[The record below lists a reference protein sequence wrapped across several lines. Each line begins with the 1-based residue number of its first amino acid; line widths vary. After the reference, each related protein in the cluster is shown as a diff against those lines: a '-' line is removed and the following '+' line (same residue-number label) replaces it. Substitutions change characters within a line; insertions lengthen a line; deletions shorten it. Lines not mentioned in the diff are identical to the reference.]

1 MNLFY
6 YLKGVFYARFFW
18 FASVDLFEHGKFPST
33 KYNGFIM
40 SKLVLILNCGSSS
53 LKFSILDPISGDEK
67 LSGLAEA
74 FYLPEARIKWKL
86 HGEKGQA
93 DLGAGAA
100 HAEALNFIVKNI
112 FSKDAELQNG
122 ICAIGHRI
130 VHGGEK
136 LTKSMIVTDDVVN
149 EIENAIQFAPLHN
162 PAHLIGIRE
171 AFKLFPHL
179 KDKNVVVFDTAFHQ
193 TMPEEAYL
201 YALPYSLYKEH
212 GVRRYGAHGTSHYFV
227 SREAAKR
234 LGIGEDKV
242 NVITCHLGNGGSVS
256 AIRHGQCID
265 TSMGLTPLEGL
276 VMGTRCGDI
285 DPAIMFYMHNTL
297 GMSVEEIE
305 TTLTKK
311 SGLLGLT
318 EVTSDCRYAEDNY
331 EKEIPAKRA
340 LDVYCY
346 RLAKYIGSYMAVIG
360 ERLDAIVFTGGIGEN
375 SAHVR
380 EITLNHLKLFGYQ
393 IDQERNLAARF
404 GNEGIITKKGS
415 PIAMVLPTNEELV
428 IAQDTAKLCF

>member
-1 MNLFY
+1 
-6 YLKGVFYARFFW
+6 
-18 FASVDLFEHGKFPST
+18 
-33 KYNGFIM
+33 M

-53 LKFSILDPISGDEK
+53 LKFAILDPATGEEK

-86 HGEKGQA
+86 NGEKGSA

-100 HAEALNFIVKNI
+100 HTEALNFIASNIMTDELKNSI
-112 FSKDAELQNG
+112 TS
-122 ICAIGHRI
+122 IGHRI

-136 LTKSMIVTDDVVN
+136 YTQSVVVTDEVIKG
-149 EIENAIQFAPLHN
+149 IEDAAQFAPLHN

-171 AFKLFPHL
+171 AFKTFPHL

-227 SREAAKR
+227 SREVAEYVGKPA
-234 LGIGEDKV
+234 DQV
-242 NVITCHLGNGGSVS
+242 NAIICHLGNGGSVS
-256 AIRHGQCID
+256 VVRHGKCID

-285 DPAIMFYMHNTL
+285 DPAIVFYMHDTL
-297 GMSVEEIE
+297 GMSVEEIN

-380 EITLNHLKLFGYQ
+380 ELTLAHLKLFGYKL
-393 IDQERNLAARF
+393 DNEKNLAARF
-404 GNEGIITKKGS
+404 GNEGVITADNT
-415 PIAMVLPTNEELV
+415 PIAMVIPTNEELV
-428 IAQDTAKLCF
+428 IAQDTARLCI

>member
-1 MNLFY
+1 
-6 YLKGVFYARFFW
+6 
-18 FASVDLFEHGKFPST
+18 
-33 KYNGFIM
+33 M

-53 LKFSILDPISGDEK
+53 LKFAILDPVSGDEK

-86 HGEKGQA
+86 HGEKGNA

-100 HAEALNFIVKNI
+100 HSEALSFIASNLL
-112 FSKDAELQNG
+112 DEELKSS
-122 ICAIGHRI
+122 ISAIGHRI

-136 LTKSMIVTDDVVN
+136 YTHSVVIDDEVV
-149 EIENAIQFAPLHN
+149 EGIKKAAEFAPLHN
-162 PAHLIGIRE
+162 PAHIIGIEE
-171 AFKLFPHL
+171 AFKIFPHL
-179 KDKNVVVFDTAFHQ
+179 KDKNVAVFDTAFHT

-212 GVRRYGAHGTSHYFV
+212 GVRRYGAHGTSHFYV

-234 LGIGEDKV
+234 LGVAEDKV

-256 AIRHGQCID
+256 AVRHGECID

-285 DPAIMFYMHNTL
+285 DPAIIFYMHNTL
-297 GMSVEEIE
+297 GMAVPEIKD
-305 TTLTKK
+305 TLEKK

-331 EKEIPAKRA
+331 ETEEPAKRA

-393 IDQERNLAARF
+393 VDNDKNLAARF
-404 GNEGIITKKGS
+404 GKEGVITKDGS
-415 PIAMVLPTNEELV
+415 PIALVLPTNEELV
-428 IAQDTAKLCF
+428 IAQDTARLCIK